1 MWIIVALIILAA
13 LVIFV
18 LSVPLDLKF
27 QLNTCRSPKFRMRLL
42 WFFGL
47 IDKELKKTEQK
58 PKQKKPARKKG
69 RRGDFKKAGTFFQI
83 LRTRG
88 LLKQLWQL
96 VRDILSRFKIR
107 EIGINLRIGLDNP
120 ADTGMLFAIVAPA
133 NYFLGSCL
141 HKDINIQPSYDNDA
155 TFEGCLHGAV
165 RVQPIRFIK
174 PIAKFAFSLP
184 TIRIIKQLVVAK
196 WKRKI

>member
-1 MWIIVALIILAA
+1 
-13 LVIFV
+13 
-18 LSVPLDLKF
+18 
-27 QLNTCRSPKFRMRLL
+27 MRLL

-47 IDKELKKTEQK
+47 IDKEFKKPEQK

-69 RRGDFKKAGTFFQI
+69 RRGDFKKASTFFQI

-141 HKDINIQPSYDNDA
+141 HKDINIQPSYDKDA
-155 TFEGCLHGAV
+155 TFEGYLHGIV
-165 RVQPIRFIK
+165 RVQPIEFIR
-174 PIAKFAFSLP
+174 PVAKFAFSLP
-184 TIRIIKQLVVAK
+184 AMRVMKKLAVAK
-196 WKRKI
+196 WKRNI